1 MTDEIIL
8 IIAGSTFFFT
18 FVMMLLFYERNIMA
32 VYDHQGELAFKVQQ
46 KGLLLFQ
53 VKGFNGYPRKVS
65 FRTYVDVVAYIDKHI
80 NGF

>member
-1 MTDEIIL
+1 MPTELYYFIG
-8 IIAGSTFFFT
+8 GSF
-18 FVMMLLFYERNIMA
+18 LFIFLTLALYERTIMA
-32 VYDHQGELAFKVQQ
+32 VYDHQGELAFKVHQ

-53 VKGFNGYPRKVS
+53 VKGFNGYPKRVS